1 MNSWTDIKFS
11 PGLSTDEKCNV
22 LMELVNSLARFA
34 SSYSME
40 SAEALNDRWDL
51 FMTEILEH
59 VKESE

>member
-22 LMELVNSLARFA
+22 LMELVNSLAR
-34 SSYSME
+34 